1 MTSKSLFPDK
11 NISPTMIM
19 YKMNRH
25 ILFFLFSFFFF
36 SSVGQARQDSITTT
50 GKVVSQKAHKKQ
62 EIETDSL
69 EKRIR
74 QIKEFPVQKIALD
87 TTVSG
92 ILLKGYP
99 EVDEWDNKLLNEL
112 YNNDLYDYMYKEIVQ
127 MDYSETV
134 DLTLPTDTLKARL
147 ASINESTPFQID
159 YNPILEKLINKKLS
173 YQRVYMERLMTLS
186 DYYFPLFE
194 PYLDQYDI
202 PLEMKYLAVIES
214 ALEPRIKSRAGATGL
229 WQFMFTTGRSFDL
242 EVNSYV
248 DERMDPIK
256 STQAA
261 CKFMRSL
268 YRIYGDWDLVLAAY
282 NSGPGNVNKA
292 IRRSGGYKN
301 YWNIR
306 PYLPRETAG
315 YVPAFQAMM
324 YLFKYAPQHGFQPQQ
339 TTFKTIATDTIRVK
353 KMISLEHV
361 AQFTEQDLEVIQFH
375 NPSYKLDIIPVV
387 KGKNYNL
394 RLPIRDAAKFVS
406 NEAAVY
412 AFAKAE
418 FEKIEKPLP
427 ELFKAQSRTVYR
439 VKNGDYLGK
448 IANRY
453 SVRVSQIK
461 RWNNLRSNN
470 LRIGQRLYIHAI
482 KPITKSNSSDGATPA
497 TYKIVSGDS
506 LWKIAHKYGISIA
519 RIRKKNPGTSD
530 NLKVGAT
537 LKLK

>member
-1 MTSKSLFPDK
+1 MNKYALF
-11 NISPTMIM
+11 
-19 YKMNRH
+19 
-25 ILFFLFSFFFF
+25 LLVVSFFFLPL
-36 SSVGQARQDSITTT
+36 SAQVKKDSTSIPEKVIVHKELEKQQAE
-50 GKVVSQKAHKKQ
+50 K
-62 EIETDSL
+62 DSL
-69 EKRIR
+69 ELG
-74 QIKEFPVQKIALD
+74 IKVVREIPVQETAMD
-87 TTVSG
+87 TAVTG
-92 ILLKGYP
+92 EPLKLYP
-99 EVDEWDNKLLNEL
+99 EADDFDKNLLNEL
-112 YNNDLYDYMYKEIVQ
+112 YNNDLYDYMYDELVQ

-134 DLTLPTDTLKARL
+134 KQTLPTDTLKARL
-147 ASINESTPFQID
+147 AAINETTPFQID
-159 YNPILEKLINKKLS
+159 YNPVLEKLINKKLS

-202 PLEMKYLAVIES
+202 PLEMKYLAVVES
-214 ALEPRIKSRAGATGL
+214 ALDPRIKSRVGATGL

-268 YRIYGDWDLVLAAY
+268 YNIYGDWDLVLAAY

-324 YLFKYAPQHGFQPQQ
+324 YLFKYGPEHGFQPQQ
-339 TTFKTIATDTIRVK
+339 TLYKTIATDTISIKR
-353 KMISLEHV
+353 MISLEHV
-361 AQFTEQDLEVIQFH
+361 AQFTDQDLEVIQFH

-387 KGKNYNL
+387 EGKTYNL

-406 NEAAVY
+406 NEDAVY

-418 FEKIEKPLP
+418 FEKIEKPIP
-427 ELFKAQSRTVYR
+427 ELLKAESRTVYR
-439 VKNGDYLGK
+439 VKSGDYLGK

-453 SVRVSQIK
+453 GVRISQIK
-461 RWNNLRSNN
+461 RWNSLRSNN
-470 LRIGQRLYIHAI
+470 LRIGQRLYIHSRNPVTTSSS
-482 KPITKSNSSDGATPA
+482 KPIVTPS
-497 TYKIVSGDS
+497 TYKVKSGDS
-506 LWKIAHKYGISIA
+506 LWKIANKYGISIA
-519 RIRKKNPGTSD
+519 SVRKMNPNKSD
-530 NLKVGAT
+530 DLKIGDI

>member
-1 MTSKSLFPDK
+1 
-11 NISPTMIM
+11 
-19 YKMNRH
+19 MNKY
-25 ILFFLFSFFFF
+25 ILFLFSSFIFIP
-36 SSVGQARQDSITTT
+36 SIAQVEQDSKATS
-50 GKVVSQKAHKKQ
+50 GKAVSYEAYNVQKVEK
-62 EIETDSL
+62 DSL
-69 EKRIR
+69 ELGTGVVLEI
-74 QIKEFPVQKIALD
+74 PVQEVSRD

-92 ILLKGYP
+92 VPLKVYP
-99 EVDEWDNKLLNEL
+99 EVNELDEKLLKEL
-112 YNNDLYDYMYKEIVQ
+112 YNNDLYAYMYKEIVQ

-134 DLTLPTDTLKARL
+134 KQTLPTDTLKARL
-147 ASINESTPFQID
+147 AAINESTPFQID
-159 YNPILEKLINKKLS
+159 YNSILEKLINKKLS

-214 ALEPRIKSRAGATGL
+214 ALDPRIKSHAGATGL

-315 YVPAFQAMM
+315 YVPAFHAMM
-324 YLFKYAPQHGFQPQQ
+324 YLFKYAPEHGFEPQQ
-339 TTFKTIATDTIRVK
+339 TLYKTIATDTIRVK
-353 KMISLEHV
+353 SMISLEHV
-361 AQFTEQDLEVIQFH
+361 AQFTDQDLEVIQFH

-394 RLPIRDAAKFVS
+394 RLPVRDAAKFVS

-427 ELFKAQSRTVYR
+427 ELLKAQSRTVYR

-448 IANRY
+448 IAHAY
-453 SVRVSQIK
+453 SVKVSQIK
-461 RWNNLRSNN
+461 RWNNLRSNH
-470 LRIGQRLYIHAI
+470 LRIGQKLYIHSRNPVI
-482 KPITKSNSSDGATPA
+482 KSSSSKGKTPT
-497 TYKIVSGDS
+497 TYKIKSGDS
-506 LWKIAHKYGISIA
+506 LWKIANKYGISIA
-519 RIRKKNPGTSD
+519 SIRNMNPTTSD
-530 NLKVGAT
+530 NLKVGTT

>member
-1 MTSKSLFPDK
+1 
-11 NISPTMIM
+11 M
-19 YKMNRH
+19 YKYL
-25 ILFFLFSFFFF
+25 LFFLIPIYTLPTTAQ
-36 SSVGQARQDSITTT
+36 VVEQDSIKTQ
-50 GKVVSQKAHKKQ
+50 GKVVTYEEYKKQ
-62 EIETDSL
+62 QIQNDSL
-69 EKRIR
+69 EAETILSVE
-74 QIKEFPVQKIALD
+74 IPVQEIAVD
-87 TTVSG
+87 TTISG
-92 ILLKGYP
+92 TPLKIYP
-99 EVDEWDNKLLNEL
+99 EVDDFDEKLLNEL
-112 YNNDLYDYMYKEIVQ
+112 YNNDLYDYMYDEIVQ

-134 DLTLPTDTLKARL
+134 NQTLPTDTLKARL
-147 ASINESTPFQID
+147 AIINETTPFQID

-186 DYYFPLFE
+186 DYYFPMFE

-202 PLEMKYLAVIES
+202 PLEMKYLAVVES
-214 ALEPRIKSRAGATGL
+214 ALDPRIKSRVGATGL
-229 WQFMFTTGRSFDL
+229 WQFMFTTGRNYDL

-268 YRIYGDWDLVLAAY
+268 YNIYGDWDLVLAAY

-324 YLFKYAPQHGFQPQQ
+324 YLFKYAPEHGFQPQQ
-339 TTFKTIATDTIRVK
+339 TIYKSIATDTIRVK
-353 KMISLEHV
+353 RTISLEHV
-361 AQFTEQDLEVIQFH
+361 AQFTDQDLEVVQFH

-387 KGKNYNL
+387 KGRNYSL

-406 NEAAVY
+406 NEDDVY

-418 FEKIEKPLP
+418 FEKKEKPIP
-427 ELFKAQSRTVYR
+427 ELLKAESRIVYR
-439 VKNGDYLGK
+439 VKSGDYLGK

-453 SVRVSQIK
+453 GVRVSQIK
-461 RWNNLRSNN
+461 RWNSLRSNN
-470 LRIGQRLYIHAI
+470 LSIGQRLYIHSRN
-482 KPITKSNSSDGATPA
+482 PITSSSSKSTKTPN
-497 TYKIVSGDS
+497 TYKVKSGDS
-506 LWKIAHKYGISIA
+506 LWKIANKYGISIA
-519 RIRKKNPGTSD
+519 SIRKLNPSKSQ
-530 NLKVGAT
+530 NLKAGTT

>member
-1 MTSKSLFPDK
+1 
-11 NISPTMIM
+11 
-19 YKMNRH
+19 MNKY
-25 ILFFLFSFFFF
+25 FLLLL
-36 SSVGQARQDSITTT
+36 SSIAFTPLAAQVEQDSTATT
-50 GKVVSQKAHKKQ
+50 GKVISYEEYKRQQAQKDSIESGTILSREIPVQ
-62 EIETDSL
+62 EIM
-69 EKRIR
+69 K
-74 QIKEFPVQKIALD
+74 D
-87 TTVSG
+87 TTVAG
-92 ILLKGYP
+92 TPLIVHP
-99 EVDEWDNKLLNEL
+99 EVDDLDEKLLNEL
-112 YNNDLYDYMYKEIVQ
+112 YNNDLYEYMYKEIVQ

-134 DLTLPTDTLKARL
+134 NQTLATDTLKARL
-147 ASINESTPFQID
+147 AAINESTPFQID
-159 YNPILEKLINKKLS
+159 YNPVLEKLINKKLS
-173 YQRVYMERLMTLS
+173 YKRVYMERLMTLS

-202 PLEMKYLAVIES
+202 PLEMKYLAIVES
-214 ALEPRIKSRAGATGL
+214 ALDPRVKSRVGATGL
-229 WQFMFTTGRSFDL
+229 WQFMFTTGRNYDL

-256 STQAA
+256 STIAA
-261 CKFMRSL
+261 CKFMSSL
-268 YRIYGDWDLVLAAY
+268 YKIYGDWDLVLAAY

-324 YLFKYAPQHGFQPQQ
+324 YLFTYAPEHGFQPQQ
-339 TTFKTIATDTIRVK
+339 TIYKTIATDTIRVK

-361 AQFTEQDLEVIQFH
+361 SQFTDQDLEVIQFH

-394 RLPIRDAAKFVS
+394 RLPVRDAAKFVS

-418 FEKIEKPLP
+418 FDKIEKPLP
-427 ELFKAQSRTVYR
+427 KLLVAQSRSVYR
-439 VKNGDYLGK
+439 VRNGDYLGK
-448 IANRY
+448 IANKY
-453 SVRVSQIK
+453 KVKVSQLK

-470 LRIGQRLYIHAI
+470 LRIGQKLYIHSRNPVI
-482 KPITKSNSSDGATPA
+482 NSTSNSSKAPA
-497 TYKIVSGDS
+497 TYKIKNGDS
-506 LWKIAHKYGISIA
+506 LWKIANKYGISIA
-519 RIRKKNPGTSD
+519 SIRKLNPTTSD
-530 NLKVGAT
+530 DLKVGAT